1 MNEDR
6 GKARAPVCAKGH
18 LIATTYTLAEVRTL
32 EVLVFYCEECDV
44 RWNATPEERD
54 AFLQYLETRSGD
66 AVPS

>member
-6 GKARAPVCAKGH
+6 GEARPPVCAKGH
-18 LIATTYTLAEVRTL
+18 LIATNYTLEEVRTL
-32 EVLVFYCEECDV
+32 EILVFYCEGCDV

-54 AFLQYLETRSGD
+54 AFLQYLETRPDD